1 MFNTDDD
8 MHLKVN
14 YRAGT
19 LSQCFG
25 LKKKK
30 KQPRIDKWFP
40 VLLICMTKKKTKKKE
55 AVSDLISRAVS
66 RNLGRLNE
74 F

>member
-1 MFNTDDD
+1 MVSCA
-8 MHLKVN
+8 VN
-14 YRAGT
+14 MY
-19 LSQCFG
+19 
-25 LKKKK
+25 
-30 KQPRIDKWFP
+30 DKE
-40 VLLICMTKKKTKKKE
+40 KDEKKE